1 MRCIQFPRKKGFSLV
16 ELLVVIAILGILI
29 AFILPAV
36 QAAREAAR
44 RSQCANHLRQV
55 GIAMYQYHD
64 ANGALPNATFYGT
77 TFLSA
82 FTAVLPYVEEK
93 VKFDAYDLSLPYR
106 STENLAIIERA
117 IPVYLCPTMN
127 LPRSVPDADSACD
140 EYGAPGSYAV
150 STGTEN
156 PWNGPHNGAFI
167 FARSGVTRFKSI
179 SDGLSKTL
187 LIGELNYGLT
197 NYNWGACKNRETRW
211 GATRWG
217 AGYPGVSLATTSGR
231 FNSDRL
237 ISGFAEFVTFRSDHP
252 DGAHFAMADA
262 SVHFVAE
269 TIDPA
274 TLDALS
280 TRAGGD
286 VIDQWQ

>member
-1 MRCIQFPRKKGFSLV
+1 MVYVQFPHKKGFSLV
-16 ELLVVIAILGILI
+16 ELLVVIAIVGIVI
-29 AFILPAV
+29 AITLPAV
-36 QAAREAAR
+36 QAARETAR
-44 RSQCANHLRQV
+44 RSQCANHLRQI
-55 GIAMYQYHD
+55 GLAMHRYHD

-82 FTAVLPYVEEK
+82 FTAVLPYVEEE
-93 VKFDAYDLSLPYR
+93 VKSSAFDLSLPYR
-106 STENLAIIERA
+106 SPANLRIIELSVP
-117 IPVYLCPTMN
+117 IYVCPTMS
-127 LPRSVPDADSACD
+127 LPRSVPEADSACD

-156 PWNGPHNGAFI
+156 PWNGPHNGALI

-187 LIGELNYGLT
+187 LVGELDYGLT

-237 ISGFAEFVTFRSDHP
+237 ISGFAELVTFRSDHP
-252 DGAHFAMADA
+252 GGAHFAMADA
-262 SVHFVAE
+262 SVHFVVEA
-269 TIDPA
+269 IDPA
-274 TLDALS
+274 MLDALS
-280 TRAGGD
+280 TRAGEE
-286 VIDQWQ
+286 VIEWK

>member
-1 MRCIQFPRKKGFSLV
+1 MGFIQFPRKKGFSLV
-16 ELLVVIAILGILI
+16 ELLVVIAVVGILV
-29 AFILPAV
+29 AFTLPAV

-44 RSQCANHLRQV
+44 RSQCANHVRQI
-55 GIAMYQYHD
+55 GLAMHQYHD

-82 FTAVLPYVEEK
+82 LTAVLPHLEEEA
-93 VKFDAYDLSLPYR
+93 KFDGYDLSLPYR
-106 STENLAIIERA
+106 STANLRIIELTVP
-117 IPVYLCPTMN
+117 IYVCPTMN
-127 LPRSVPDADSACD
+127 LPRSVPDADSSCD

-187 LIGELNYGLT
+187 LVGELNYGLT
-197 NYNWGACKNRETRW
+197 NYNWGACKNREARW

-231 FNSDRL
+231 FNSDWL
-237 ISGFAEFVTFRSDHP
+237 ISGFAELVTFRSDHP
-252 DGAHFAMADA
+252 GGAHFAMADA
-262 SVHFVAE
+262 SVRFVGE

-274 TLDALS
+274 TLDALA
-280 TRAGGD
+280 TRAGGEVMD
-286 VIDQWQ
+286 RW

>member
-1 MRCIQFPRKKGFSLV
+1 MGYIQFPRRKGFSLV
-16 ELLVVIAILGILI
+16 ELLVVVAIVGIVV
-29 AFILPAV
+29 AFMLPAV

-44 RSQCANHLRQV
+44 RSQCANHVRQI
-55 GIAMYQYHD
+55 GLAMHQYHD
-64 ANGALPNATFYGT
+64 AKGELPNATFYGT

-82 FTAVLPYVEEK
+82 FTVVLPYVEEDAK
-93 VKFDAYDLSLPYR
+93 SDAYDRSVSYR
-106 STENLAIIERA
+106 SPGNLRIIELSVPSY
-117 IPVYLCPTMN
+117 ICPTMN
-127 LPRSVPDADSACD
+127 LPRSVPDADPACD
-140 EYGAPGSYAV
+140 EYGAIGSYAV

-187 LIGELNYGLT
+187 LVGELDYGLT

-237 ISGFAEFVTFRSDHP
+237 ISGFTEFVTFRSDHP
-252 DGAHFAMADA
+252 GGAHFALADA

-274 TLDALS
+274 VLDALA
-280 TRAGGD
+280 TRAGGETS
-286 VIDQWQ
+286 DQWR

>member
-1 MRCIQFPRKKGFSLV
+1 MGYIQFPHRKGFSLV
-16 ELLVVIAILGILI
+16 ELLVVIAIVGILI

-44 RSQCANHLRQV
+44 RSQCANHLRQI
-55 GIAMYQYHD
+55 GLAMHQYHD
-64 ANGALPNATFYGT
+64 ANDALPNATFYGT
-77 TFLSA
+77 SFLSA
-82 FTAVLPYVEEK
+82 FTAVLPYTEEE

-106 STENLAIIERA
+106 SIANLAIIERA
-117 IPVYLCPTMN
+117 IPIYLCPTMN

-156 PWNGPHNGAFI
+156 PWNGPHNGTLI

-179 SDGLSKTL
+179 SDGLSNTL
-187 LIGELNYGLT
+187 MVGELDYGLT
-197 NYNWGACKNRETRW
+197 NYNWGVCKNRETRW

-237 ISGFAEFVTFRSDHP
+237 ILGFAEFVTFRSDHP
-252 DGAHFAMADA
+252 GGAHFAMADA

-274 TLDALS
+274 TLDALA
-280 TRAGGD
+280 TRAGGE
-286 VIDQWQ
+286 VIDQ

>member
-1 MRCIQFPRKKGFSLV
+1 MGYIQFPHRKGFSLV
-16 ELLVVIAILGILI
+16 ELLVVIAIVGILI
-29 AFILPAV
+29 AFTLPAV

-44 RSQCANHLRQV
+44 RSQCANHLRQI
-55 GIAMYQYHD
+55 GLAMHQYHD
-64 ANGALPNATFYGT
+64 ADGALPNATFYGT

-237 ISGFAEFVTFRSDHP
+237 ISGFTEFVTFRSDHP

-280 TRAGGD
+280 TRAGGE
-286 VIDQWQ
+286 VINQSQ